1 MSAPAM
7 TVAPDVTLGQ
17 AGRLMRE
24 YGVNRLLVT
33 GPDRRLLG
41 VVTAADL
48 LKVYERPD
56 DEIRADLRQL
66 LATLPRRDL
75 AFDVRDGVA
84 TIAGTVEEALTA
96 TLLERLV
103 RDVSGVTAVHSDVL
117 VTPPTAAA
125 ATPAPE
131 PQQHPVDGWWPTR
144 RPARAVPSGSSR
156 SDDRT

>member
-1 MSAPAM
+1 M